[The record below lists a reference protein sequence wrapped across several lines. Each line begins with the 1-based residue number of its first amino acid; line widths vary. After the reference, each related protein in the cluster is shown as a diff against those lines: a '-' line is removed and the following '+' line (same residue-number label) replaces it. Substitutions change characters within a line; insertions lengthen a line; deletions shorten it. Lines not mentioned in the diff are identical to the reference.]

1 MRQDLVSVPVIV
13 VLVLAAAA
21 QPARAQAPPV
31 PGAPA
36 SSQAAGADPQALVRE
51 IARLR
56 QDIEDL
62 RSSYSA
68 RLTALEAQLT
78 AMAASQAAAAPVPP
92 PPEPAAP
99 AAPAAS
105 SKVFNPDIAVI
116 GNAMGAAGHNAVAPS
131 PSLELREAEVSFQA
145 AVDPYARADVFVS
158 IGPDGASLEEG
169 YVTFPTIP
177 GGLLLKVGQMR
188 TAFGKTNGQH
198 PHTLPWPDRPLVMRN
213 LLGGD
218 EGIAD
223 AGVSVAR
230 LIPNPWVFLEITG
243 QVARGNAGNVL
254 HASQAGDLGYLG
266 RLRAYQDINESTNID
281 VGTSFLAGH
290 NDAGVSDGADLGR
303 FTTRLFGAD
312 LTVRYKPLRRAIYRS
327 FVGRTELVWSRRQQ
341 FNGVQRAFG
350 YYLSGDYQF
359 ARRWYVGARVDRS
372 DRATDASV
380 LDTGVAAVLTYWP
393 SEFSQ
398 IRGMYRR
405 TRYARSETA
414 NELLFQVQFAIG
426 AHGAHPF

>member
-1 MRQDLVSVPVIV
+1 VSVPVIV
-13 VLVLAAAA
+13 VLVLTAAA

-31 PGAPA
+31 PGVPAPP
-36 SSQAAGADPQALVRE
+36 QVENADPQAMLRE

-56 QDIEDL
+56 QEIEDL
-62 RSSYSA
+62 RNSYSA
-68 RLTALEAQLT
+68 RLAALETQVTAL
-78 AMAASQAAAAPVPP
+78 AALQAAAAPVPP
-92 PPEPAAP
+92 QPEPAAP

-116 GNAMGAAGHNAVAPS
+116 GNAMGAAGRNAVAPS
-131 PSLELREAEVSFQA
+131 PSMELREAEVSFQA
-145 AVDPYARADVFVS
+145 VVDPYARADVFVS
-158 IGPDGASLEEG
+158 IGPEGASLEEG
-169 YVTFPTIP
+169 YVTFPTMP
-177 GGLLLKVGQMR
+177 GGLLLRVGQMR
-188 TAFGKTNGQH
+188 TGFGKTNGQH

-230 LIPNPWVFLEITG
+230 LIPNPWVFFEITG
-243 QVARGNAGNVL
+243 QVARGNAGGVL
-254 HASQAGDLGYLG
+254 HGSRAGDVSYLG

-290 NDAGVSDGADLGR
+290 NDAGVSNGADLGR
-303 FTTRLFGAD
+303 LTTRLFGAD

-327 FVGRTELVWSRRQQ
+327 FVGRTEFVWSRRQQ

-372 DRATDASV
+372 DRAADASV
-380 LDTGVAAVLTYWP
+380 LDTGLAAVLTYWP

-405 TRYARSETA
+405 TRYAQSQTA
-414 NELLFQVQFAIG
+414 NEVLFQVQFAIG